1 MGMTR
6 IAGLLGA
13 LILALV
19 PALARAEPPI
29 WVARSP
35 TASVTLFG
43 SVHLLAESAH
53 WKTTALEAAIH
64 NADAVW
70 FEIPIDPA
78 TQASAGA
85 VAMRRGLLPA
95 GQTLE
100 ALLPAA
106 TITRLHRIETEEG
119 VSPVVINRLQPWLAE
134 TLISVTYYQKRGADA
149 SDGVE
154 MQVAQ
159 DLPAATERHA
169 FETVEQQIGFFA
181 DASITDQIQ
190 SLGETLREIE
200 EEPDSFDKI
209 VAAWLA
215 GDERGLVKEAIDP
228 MKKDAPGAYK
238 TLVVERN
245 CRFADEISH
254 LLEGRQRILVVVGAG
269 HLVGPD
275 GVPAL
280 LRARGVKVERMG
292 AEK

>member
-1 MGMTR
+1 MTR
-6 IAGLLGA
+6 IAGLFGA
-13 LILALV
+13 LTLALA
-19 PALARAEPPI
+19 PAIARADPPI
-29 WVARSP
+29 WTATSP

-43 SVHLLAESAH
+43 SVHLLAQSAH
-53 WKTTALEAAIH
+53 WKTPTLEAAIQH
-64 NADAVW
+64 ADAVW

-85 VAMRRGLLPA
+85 VAMRRGLLPE

-100 ALLPAA
+100 AILPAA
-106 TITRLHRIETEEG
+106 TVVRLHRIEAEEG
-119 VSPVVINRLQPWLAE
+119 LSPAVVNRLEPWLAE

-149 SDGVE
+149 SAGVE

-159 DLPAATERHA
+159 DLAPTTERHA

-181 DASITDQIQ
+181 DASIKDQTD

-215 GDERGLVKEAIDP
+215 GDEKGLVKEAIEP
-228 MKKDAPGAYK
+228 MIKDAPGAYR

-245 CRFADEISH
+245 RHFADEIMH
-254 LLEGRQRILVVVGAG
+254 LLQGHQRILVVVGAG
-269 HLVGPD
+269 HLVGSD

-280 LRARGVKVERMG
+280 LRARGVKVERANPG
-292 AEK
+292 R

>member
-1 MGMTR
+1 MNR
-6 IAGLLGA
+6 IAGMLGA
-13 LILALV
+13 LTLALV
-19 PALARAEPPI
+19 PAMGRAAPPM

-43 SVHLLAESAH
+43 SVHLLTDSAQ
-53 WKTTALEAAIH
+53 WKTPELEDAIQH
-64 NADAVW
+64 ADAVW

-95 GQTLE
+95 GHSLE
-100 ALLPAA
+100 TLLPPAVVV
-106 TITRLHRIETEEG
+106 RLHRVETEEG
-119 VSPVVINRLQPWLAE
+119 LSPQTINRLQPWLAE
-134 TLISVTYYQKRGADA
+134 TLISVTYYQRRGASS

-154 MQVAQ
+154 MQVAKE
-159 DLPAATERHA
+159 LPPTAERRA

-181 DASITDQIQ
+181 DASLKDQTD

-209 VAAWLA
+209 VSAWLA
-215 GDERGLVKEAIDP
+215 GDERGLVREAIAP

-245 CRFADEISH
+245 RHFADQIVH
-254 LLEGRQRILVVVGAG
+254 LLDGRQRILVVVGAG

-280 LRARGVKVERMG
+280 LKARGVQVERT
-292 AEK
+292 ETQH